1 MTFLTVTLLTGVSSL
16 LFFRTILPMFNFE
29 LAILLAGIA
38 AIVYLQATTMAS
50 TVGVAIGIAIA
61 YALSAFVWPFVE
73 YIYDMITNNDDNVY
87 SPGFSPGSTT
97 SQEDH
102 DTCQT
107 KCGENS
113 VCYAACLENCEY
125 SYCVEY
131 GKRTKLD
138 QNNCATHSRR
148 FKASS
153 LSREPGAILCRQWH
167 RHHPAC
173 ITCDNPQGCV
183 QTTDC
188 SVSVKED
195 IEKTV
200 EEMRKSS
207 DTTEDYHLS
216 ESELVERFSRHRISS
231 VY

>member
-102 DTCQT
+102 DT
-107 KCGENS
+107 
-113 VCYAACLENCEY
+113 L
-125 SYCVEY
+125 
-131 GKRTKLD
+131 
-138 QNNCATHSRR
+138 
-148 FKASS
+148 
-153 LSREPGAILCRQWH
+153 
-167 RHHPAC
+167 
-173 ITCDNPQGCV
+173 
-183 QTTDC
+183 TD
-188 SVSVKED
+188 
-195 IEKTV
+195 
-200 EEMRKSS
+200 
-207 DTTEDYHLS
+207 
-216 ESELVERFSRHRISS
+216 
-231 VY
+231 